1 MARRIAM
8 PESVLIGPH
17 TFSLKVDTAKVDA
30 ECVRVQRQYFG
41 YTDIGGQ
48 AIWLTGKPGIDGT
61 MLREVAVHE
70 CLHAIFDACGLSHG
84 LRQNNTYSEEALLQS
99 IDTAVLSL
107 MRANPALVAWLTA
120 ED

>member
-17 TFSLKVDTAKVDA
+17 TFSLNVNSAAVDA
-30 ECVRVQRQYFG
+30 ECVRSGRTLFG
-41 YTDIGGQ
+41 YTELGAQSIFLVG
-48 AIWLTGKPGIDGT
+48 APRLVGT

-70 CLHAIFDACGLSHG
+70 CLHAIFDSCGLSHG
-84 LRQNNTYSEEALLQS
+84 LRQNNTYSEEALVQS

-107 MRANPALVAWLTA
+107 MRDNPALVAWLTA